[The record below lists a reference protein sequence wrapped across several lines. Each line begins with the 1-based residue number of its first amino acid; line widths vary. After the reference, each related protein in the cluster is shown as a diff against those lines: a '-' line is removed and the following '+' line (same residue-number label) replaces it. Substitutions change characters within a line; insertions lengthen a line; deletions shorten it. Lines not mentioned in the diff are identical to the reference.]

1 MRVTVLFFAVFRDFA
16 GTDQAEFELP
26 QGSSV
31 AQLIEAVSDHL
42 GADSVPSNVAVAV
55 NQEYVPHSTTLE
67 DGDEVALI
75 PPVAGG

>member
-1 MRVTVLFFAVFRDFA
+1 VTVLFFAVFRDFA

-26 QGSSV
+26 DGATV
-31 AQLIEAVSDHL
+31 AQLIEAIGDRL
-42 GADSVPSNVAVAV
+42 GADSVPANVAVAV
-55 NQEYVPHSTTLE
+55 NQEYVLNNTTLQ